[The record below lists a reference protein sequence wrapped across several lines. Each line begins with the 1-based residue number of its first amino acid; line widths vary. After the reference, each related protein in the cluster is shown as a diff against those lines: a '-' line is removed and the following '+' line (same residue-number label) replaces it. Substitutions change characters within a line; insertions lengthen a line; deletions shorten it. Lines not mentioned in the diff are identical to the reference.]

1 VTVDH
6 ELVADDAGL
15 AALVDQLSAAPR
27 YALDTEFHRERTYY
41 PRLALLQIAWGDDQL
56 ALVDPLAVDLHPL
69 AAVFDGPG
77 LAVLHAADQD
87 LEVLD
92 HACGTSPGVIFDTQ
106 VAACFLGMT
115 SPSLALLHERFL
127 GVKLPKGDRLTDWLA
142 RPLSR
147 SQLSYA
153 ASDVEHLLVLHD
165 RLRADLE
172 AAGRVPWA
180 ESECAELRARA
191 RGPREPRLAWTRI
204 KEARQLRGRKLAVA
218 QELAAW
224 REETARQ
231 RDLPPRF
238 VLPDLAVVAVA
249 QRLPTTVRDLKGLR
263 GLEERYLR
271 NGAGQEVIDTVQR
284 GIDRDAP
291 WPAPFTDAELDRKL
305 RPAAALSAAWLAQL
319 ARNLDLDAAVL
330 ATRSDIESFLRG
342 DTESRLFHGWRHDVA
357 GEGIRRLVAGEAA
370 LAFDGDGGLLLEPR
384 PAP

>member
-1 VTVDH
+1 VTPDGD
-6 ELVADDAGL
+6 LIADDARL
-15 AALVDQLSAAPR
+15 AALVDDLRDAPR

-41 PRLALLQIAWGDDQL
+41 PRLALLQIAWGDGDL
-56 ALVDPLAVDLHPL
+56 ALVDPLAVDLRPL

-92 HACGTSPGVIFDTQ
+92 HACGTSPRVIFDTQ

-142 RPLSR
+142 RPLSA

-153 ASDVEHLLVLHD
+153 ASDVEHLLELHD
-165 RLRADLE
+165 RLLADLQ
-172 AAGRVPWA
+172 ASDRVAWA
-180 ESECAELRARA
+180 ESECAELRARP
-191 RGPREPRLAWTRI
+191 RGPRDPSLAWTRI
-204 KEARQLRGRKLAVA
+204 KEARQLRGKKLAVA
-218 QELAAW
+218 QEVAAW
-224 REETARQ
+224 REETARG

-238 VLPDLAVVAVA
+238 VLPDLAVTAVA
-249 QRLPTTVRDLKGLR
+249 QRLPTSPRDLKGLR

-271 NGAGQEVIDTVQR
+271 GGAADQLVAAVQR
-284 GIDRDAP
+284 GIERGTP

-330 ATRSDIESFLRG
+330 ATRSDIEAFLRG
-342 DTESRLFHGWRHDVA
+342 DSESRLFHGWRHEVA
-357 GEGIRRLVAGEAA
+357 GDGIRRLVSGEAA
-370 LAFDGDGGLLLEPR
+370 LAFDGDGGLVLEPR
-384 PAP
+384 VAG